1 VFRITKNNHNIL
13 QGVNTE
19 LELTTEQVG
28 TLDEW
33 CEQNAARYWTGR
45 NCPLAHRSEGGAHIV
60 VIDDPQMP
68 KLVDIAKQNDPDRP
82 VIFRSHIQVRGD
94 RANDPET
101 NTAGVWNRIWGHVQ
115 HCDLFVS
122 HPVPDFVPRN
132 VTPHKVGYM
141 PATTDWLDGLNK
153 HLDDWDNLHYLHEF
167 RMDIR
172 NHQGESKFEFEF
184 PRRRYIVQI
193 ARFDPAKG
201 IPDVLASYACLRKE
215 HMKDWDEVDIPQL
228 VIAGHGAI
236 DDPDAKPVYKETMDA
251 IKSLY
256 SEFEKDIIVMRVGP
270 TDQILNVLMQN
281 AYVAL
286 QLSTREGF
294 EVKVSEALH
303 AGVPIIATR
312 RGGIPLQV
320 VHERDGFLVHR
331 DIKDEKTGH
340 FVARDRQDF
349 AREVAQHL
357 KVLFTNADQYDF
369 FAEYARTHVSDEVS
383 TVGNALCWLYLADTL
398 AKGKSVVPERKWIH
412 DMAREQAKNEGVVFD
427 STPEEKLPRTDT
439 LQPSQ

>member
-1 VFRITKNNHNIL
+1 
-13 QGVNTE
+13 
-19 LELTTEQVG
+19 
-28 TLDEW
+28 
-33 CEQNAARYWTGR
+33 
-45 NCPLAHRSEGGAHIV
+45 
-60 VIDDPQMP
+60 
-68 KLVDIAKQNDPDRP
+68 
-82 VIFRSHIQVRGD
+82 
-94 RANDPET
+94 
-101 NTAGVWNRIWGHVQ
+101 
-115 HCDLFVS
+115 
-122 HPVPDFVPRN
+122 
-132 VTPHKVGYM
+132 
-141 PATTDWLDGLNK
+141 
-153 HLDDWDNLHYLHEF
+153 
-167 RMDIR
+167 
-172 NHQGESKFEFEF
+172 
-184 PRRRYIVQI
+184 
-193 ARFDPAKG
+193 
-201 IPDVLASYACLRKE
+201 
-215 HMKDWDEVDIPQL
+215 
-228 VIAGHGAI
+228 
-236 DDPDAKPVYKETMDA
+236 
-251 IKSLY
+251 
-256 SEFEKDIIVMRVGP
+256 
-270 TDQILNVLMQN
+270 
-281 AYVAL
+281 
-286 QLSTREGF
+286 
-294 EVKVSEALH
+294 LH